1 VHERTVVRATL
12 TLRDGMSTT
21 HEDPTMTDHQQDQG
35 IDAPL
40 DVTQPDVE
48 PVEAPGADQRVD
60 AQDVPGNMPTG
71 KDESIVDKLLRVGT
85 DAPDAADI
93 EDPEQQL

>member
-1 VHERTVVRATL
+1 
-12 TLRDGMSTT
+12 
-21 HEDPTMTDHQQDQG
+21 
-35 IDAPL
+35 
-40 DVTQPDVE
+40 
-48 PVEAPGADQRVD
+48 
-60 AQDVPGNMPTG
+60 MPTG